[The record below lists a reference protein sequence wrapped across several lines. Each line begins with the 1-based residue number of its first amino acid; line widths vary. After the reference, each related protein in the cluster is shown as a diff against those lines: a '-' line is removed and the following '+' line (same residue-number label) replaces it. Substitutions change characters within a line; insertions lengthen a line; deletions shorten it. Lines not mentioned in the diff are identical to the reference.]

1 MVGALSWNHELLSE
15 IEKPNNNSVSSF
27 AYLKNF
33 MKMKDSI
40 NEELSSI
47 HNTTAQSTPFNKLKD
62 ESKNS
67 FFGKPRIN
75 HIIFTCHCSGV
86 IGKIG

>member
-1 MVGALSWNHELLSE
+1 
-15 IEKPNNNSVSSF
+15 
-27 AYLKNF
+27 

-47 HNTTAQSTPFNKLKD
+47 RNTTTQSTPFNKLKD